1 MEAPVVA
8 GELPAQLRGMF
19 VRNGP
24 NPRHPPVGRY
34 HWFDGDGMVH
44 GVALSDA
51 GARYVNRYVHT
62 AAFEHDT
69 EPRALS
75 FKHTVQLYSQFS
87 TRSLCQRAEPDSL
100 ALFFALIAQQR
111 VGRRPGR
118 LEPRVR

>member
-1 MEAPVVA
+1 MPKAELGALYQRRWHIELDLRYIETALGMEVLRCMTPVMVEKEQWVHLLA
-8 GELPAQLRGMF
+8 YDLIRLLMAQ
-19 VRNGP
+19 
-24 NPRHPPVGRY
+24 
-34 HWFDGDGMVH
+34 
-44 GVALSDA
+44 
-51 GARYVNRYVHT
+51 